1 MGCRFPESSPLA
13 DWQGCERESLNL
25 QNQVSSKVMMCLF
38 INRPYMGH
46 KPLYID
52 G

>member
-25 QNQVSSKVMMCLF
+25 QNQVSSKVMMVF
-38 INRPYMGH
+38 IYKP
-46 KPLYID
+46 PLY
-52 G
+52 GA